1 MNALGDLAVTVEHV
15 KICQEVT
22 GVNADQD
29 FWGTTAKQV
38 GTGIYFYYEIQWLL
52 ASIKSALILFTIDRL
67 FGDAKGNGFFF
78 SLFDLK

>member
-15 KICQEVT
+15 KTCQEVT

-38 GTGIYFYYEIQWLL
+38 SAGIYFYYEIQ
-52 ASIKSALILFTIDRL
+52 
-67 FGDAKGNGFFF
+67 
-78 SLFDLK
+78 